1 MKSSNLEIK
10 NQIRAWWDDAD
21 AERDYDRV
29 QAHGVHSEQEKE
41 MWRNA
46 LTQLLG
52 TRKGDREGDR
62 EGEGLKILD
71 VGTGT
76 GFLALLL
83 AEMGHDVTGADF
95 SKNKLES
102 AKEKEE
108 EKGRRT
114 NIPVKFVVEDAEA
127 LSFADDLFD
136 AVVSRHLI
144 WTLADPEAAF
154 REWKRVTKPGGKV
167 VVDVPG
173 RHSHLG
179 EHHFGEEIGREL
191 PFYNGADPEEIV
203 RMLEDAGLVN
213 VVVQGFKKSGDRFNF
228 LVVGERSDNRVNNS
242 RT

>member
-1 MKSSNLEIK
+1 
-10 NQIRAWWDDAD
+10 
-21 AERDYDRV
+21 
-29 QAHGVHSEQEKE
+29 
-41 MWRNA
+41 
-46 LTQLLG
+46 
-52 TRKGDREGDR
+52 
-62 EGEGLKILD
+62 
-71 VGTGT
+71 
-76 GFLALLL
+76 
-83 AEMGHDVTGADF
+83 MGHDVTGADF